1 LDSLNDIEFMV
12 VCGLSK
18 DSNYLNDAF
27 SRIISS
33 FYRATRNSHLQ
44 PSRIEESILDDL
56 KRDYGFLPISLYN
69 KRFDLFCERLSKI
82 VIHFE
87 PIFDLGNITIS
98 GWEALAR
105 DEESLTVPTDLF
117 DTAELWGRRFT
128 TQLDVN
134 LFKLAAKS
142 YRQASI
148 KAKRGRPDEIN
159 PLSVNVYPE
168 TLMRKIYFDT
178 VRQITTPDE
187 KGYTLLPPNRL
198 ILEISEKS
206 DLPTHRDGIRLLS
219 PLNSFKERLVQYA
232 QQLKIKFGIDDFG
245 VGYSSVSRL
254 AGLKPPYVKID
265 RDILHQQQSDIII
278 RFVRELVA
286 KSGELHVIDIVVE
299 GLDEHSPVKLHQF

>member
-1 LDSLNDIEFMV
+1 LHI
-12 VCGLSK
+12 
-18 DSNYLNDAF
+18 A
-27 SRIISS
+27 
-33 FYRATRNSHLQ
+33 
-44 PSRIEESILDDL
+44 
-56 KRDYGFLPISLYN
+56 
-69 KRFDLFCERLSKI
+69 
-82 VIHFE
+82 
-87 PIFDLGNITIS
+87 
-98 GWEALAR
+98 
-105 DEESLTVPTDLF
+105 
-117 DTAELWGRRFT
+117 
-128 TQLDVN
+128 
-134 LFKLAAKS
+134 
-142 YRQASI
+142 
-148 KAKRGRPDEIN
+148 
-159 PLSVNVYPE
+159 
-168 TLMRKIYFDT
+168 FDT

-299 GLDEHSPVKLHQF
+299 GLDEHSPVKLHQLKQLGINYVQGYMIGKASSEVYRLTPEKYESLRKLIYEASD